1 MSGGSEVN
9 GKRAKI
15 TLKDLS
21 KPTTISGATLYSGVG
36 PFGSYYMI
44 GNDDVV
50 VFVNERTY
58 AYEQL
63 KQVEAQIRDAVF
75 DIEFAPGLT
84 RNGRKFVEITKI
96 QIIGKR
102 ARKVVS
108 PQVKGGG
115 SA

>member
-1 MSGGSEVN
+1 MSGADAS

-36 PFGSYYMI
+36 PYGSYYMI
-44 GNDDVV
+44 GNDTNV

-58 AYEQL
+58 AYSQL
-63 KQVEAQIRDAVF
+63 QQVEAQIRDAIF

-84 RNGRKFVEITKI
+84 RSGRKFVEITKI
-96 QIIGKR
+96 QIVGKR
-102 ARKVVS
+102 ARKVS
-108 PQVKGGG
+108 APQVKGGVD
-115 SA
+115 A